1 VIDGVLTKV
10 LADAGVEARQVD
22 RVFATGGT
30 SMVPAVQGLL
40 AARFGAEK
48 LASGEELTSVAW
60 GLGQRAR
67 VHFGE

>member
-1 VIDGVLTKV
+1 
-10 LADAGVEARQVD
+10 
-22 RVFATGGT
+22 
-30 SMVPAVQGLL
+30 MVPAVRGLL